1 MIYLKPIDYFY
12 NLHEKYEKNVKNLS
26 DDYCK
31 YPIFNMILCIV
42 HTKWSGGF
50 KIDPKAYTF

>member
-1 MIYLKPIDYFY
+1 MIYLKPNDYFY
-12 NLHEKYEKNVKNLS
+12 NLHEKYEKNVKIFS

-31 YPIFNMILCIV
+31 YPKFNMILCIV

-50 KIDPKAYTF
+50 KNWS